1 MNHLTFCMKG
11 ILTLLIYCI
20 VTGAV
25 TAQTTL
31 APKKTIPVIR
41 IAEKIK
47 LDATLDEPAWQSTA
61 GVDSFIL
68 LWPTPGGPASQKTV
82 VKIVYDDDALYVG
95 AHCYDTR
102 PDSIFHR
109 LSKRD
114 ELENTDVFSIVIDTY
129 RDGQNAVQF
138 GVTPDNVQFD
148 SKYSVA
154 NADPNEGNSDG
165 EDPAWDAVWGS
176 SARITADGWIAEF
189 EIPYAALRF
198 PKKMIQ
204 EWGVNFFR
212 SVKRN
217 NETDSWNEV
226 KAEIAGTL
234 SQMGIL
240 QGIANIKSP
249 MRLSA
254 TPFVAAYAN
263 NQYNQPGSSWNYPY
277 SFGMDVKYGLN
288 EAFTLDATLIPDFGQ
303 VRSDNNVLN
312 LSPFEVRFQENR
324 PFFTEGTEL
333 FNKGGLFYSR
343 RIGSTPEHFWDAFD
357 QVGAE
362 EELLENPNRVQLL
375 NATKISGRTKKGLG
389 IGVFNAVEAPAT
401 AIIRNRETGVTR
413 EFETAALTNR
423 SILVLDQNLRNNS
436 SVSLINTNV
445 LRSGSDRDANVTG
458 LLFNL
463 KTKAQRYALVGKTV
477 MSLRQTPED
486 QETGYST
493 SLDFSKTSGNFLWGA
508 YYGLETDRYNPN
520 DMGFLFNNNESS
532 GNVWINYNRYKPWW
546 KLNNFWTSLWAY
558 QSALYRPA
566 NTWTLT
572 QFGGNFGGN
581 TRSFHNFGI
590 NFNVSPWGENDY
602 FEPRTYDFIRFYHIP
617 ANGRISGWYNSDN
630 RKRLVYFANVAVRFF
645 NEEDRVSSGIE
656 VGTRWRASGKMSVGL
671 SIGNEMARN
680 NVGWIYADPTS
691 LGFETLDADAIE
703 LGRRDIL
710 GFNNVLDLSYSFN
723 NKMNLALYVRH
734 YWQQVQY
741 KQFNHLMPDGNLE
754 PSLYRGQSG
763 TGRPINDIAANYFNI
778 DLVYTWR
785 FAPGS
790 DLLLVYKNA
799 VGHEYNGHDVRRNYF
814 HNAGN
819 LPQYPGSN
827 SLSIKI
833 LYFLDYIKL
842 KKLL

>member
-1 MNHLTFCMKG
+1 MKG
-11 ILTLLIYCI
+11 TLTLLLYCI
-20 VTGAV
+20 FIGVAA
-25 TAQTTL
+25 AQTTL
-31 APKKTIPVIR
+31 APKKTIEVIR

-47 LDATLDEPAWQSTA
+47 LDAVLDEAAWQSTI
-61 GVDSFIL
+61 GVSEFL
-68 LWPTPGGPASQKTV
+68 LMWPTPGLPAAQKTV
-82 VKIVYDDDALYVG
+82 VKVIYDDEALYVS
-95 AHCYDTR
+95 AHCYDNR

-109 LSKRD
+109 ITKRD
-114 ELENTDVFSIVIDTY
+114 ALENTDVFSITIDTY

-148 SKYSVA
+148 SKFSVA
-154 NADPNEGNSDG
+154 NANLDEDNSDG
-165 EDPAWDAVWGS
+165 KDPAWDAVWAS
-176 SARITADGWIAEF
+176 AARITDDGWIAEF
-189 EIPYAALRF
+189 EIPYSALRF
-198 PKKMIQ
+198 PKKAIQ
-204 EWGVNFFR
+204 EWGVNFYR

-226 KAEIAGTL
+226 KAEISGTL
-234 SQMGIL
+234 SQLGIM

-263 NQYNQPGSSWNYPY
+263 NQYHQPGSSWSYPY
-277 SFGMDVKYGLN
+277 SVGMDLKYGLN

-343 RIGSTPEHFWDAFD
+343 RIGATPEHYWDVFD
-357 QVGAE
+357 AVRENE
-362 EELLENPNRVQLL
+362 EIVENPNRVQLL

-389 IGVFNAVEAPAT
+389 IGLFNAIEAPSSAL
-401 AIIRNRETGVTR
+401 IRNVETGVTR
-413 EFETAALTNR
+413 EIETASLSNR
-423 SILVLDQNLRNNS
+423 SILVFDQNLRNNS
-436 SVSLINTNV
+436 SVTLINTNV
-445 LRSGSDRDANVTG
+445 MRSGGNTDANVTG

-463 KTKAQRYALVGKTV
+463 KTKAQRYALNGKAV
-477 MSLRQTPED
+477 MSHRNKPDEQ
-486 QETGYST
+486 QTGYSA
-493 SLDFSKTSGNFLWGA
+493 SLDLSKTSGNVLWGA
-508 YYGLETDRYNPN
+508 FYSLETDRYNPN

-546 KLNNFWTSLWAY
+546 KLNNFWTGLWAY

-566 NTWTLT
+566 NTWTQT

-581 TRSFHNFGI
+581 TRTFHNFGI

-602 FEPRTYDFIRFYHIP
+602 FEPRTYDFVHFYHIP
-617 ANGRISGWYNSDN
+617 ANGRVGGWYNSDN
-630 RKRLVYFANVAVRFF
+630 RKRITYFASAGVRFF
-645 NEEDRVSSGIE
+645 DEKDRMYSDVEIGS
-656 VGTRWRASGKMSVGL
+656 RWRVSGKMSVGC
-671 SIGNEMARN
+671 SIGNELGRN
-680 NVGWIYADPTS
+680 DVGWVYADPASQGFES
-691 LGFETLDADAIE
+691 LGQGAIE
-703 LGRRDIL
+703 LGRRNIL

-723 NKMNLALYVRH
+723 TKMNLALYARH

-741 KQFNHLMPDGNLE
+741 KQFNHLMTDGNLE

-763 TGRPINDIAANYFNI
+763 SGQPINDIAANYFNI

-799 VGHEYNGHDVRRNYF
+799 IGHEYNGYDVRRNYF
-814 HNAGN
+814 HNARN

-827 SLSIKI
+827 NLSIKI
-833 LYFLDYIKL
+833 LYYLDYMKL
-842 KKLL
+842 KKWF